1 MLRQEEEIKNQV
13 MCEKLKNIRDQIE
26 SLSSTISDI
35 EMALGAKDLPFL
47 QVLLHH
53 IMDISI
59 RLNDKSNT
67 CSDSK
72 LQMYYISIPVGSS
85 LGQNVK
91 KQNKRSPHPNI

>member
-13 MCEKLKNIRDQIE
+13 MSEKLKTIKDQIE

-35 EMALGAKDLPFL
+35 EMALRAKDLPFL
-47 QVLLHH
+47 QVLLQN

-59 RLNDKSNT
+59 RPNDTSNT

-91 KQNKRSPHPNI
+91 KKQQQKVTTP